1 MAKLFFRYG
10 PMNSGKSTALL
21 QVAHNYH
28 ERGQSVLVAK
38 PCIDKKGGDRV
49 ISRLGVD
56 RAVDILLAPDHSLL
70 EQVLQRTTNSATTT
84 ACLLID
90 EAQFLSP
97 AQVDDALNLAV
108 FHDLPVIAYGLR
120 TDFLTRAFPGSARL
134 LEIAH
139 QLEELKTICRC
150 GKKAM
155 FNARIGSEGILRKG
169 EQVAIDGLAANYEA
183 LCAACYL
190 NTAPTN

>member
-1 MAKLFFRYG
+1 
-10 PMNSGKSTALL
+10 
-21 QVAHNYH
+21 
-28 ERGQSVLVAK
+28 
-38 PCIDKKGGDRV
+38 
-49 ISRLGVD
+49 
-56 RAVDILLAPDHSLL
+56 VDILLAPEDSLL
-70 EQVLQRTTNSATTT
+70 QRVLQASNFQTIEI

-97 AQVDDALNLAV
+97 EQVDDALALTV
-108 FHDLPVIAYGLR
+108 FHGIPVIAYGLR
-120 TDFLTRAFPGSARL
+120 TDFLTHAFPGSARL

-155 FNARIGSEGILRKG
+155 FNARMGTEGILRAG
-169 EQVAIDGLAANYEA
+169 EQVAIDGLTARYEA

-190 NTAPTN
+190 DPNATVA

>member
-38 PCIDKKGGDRV
+38 PGVDKKGGDKV

-56 RAVDILLAPDHSLL
+56 RAVDILLAPDDSLL
-70 EQVLQRTTNSATTT
+70 ERVLQQTNNSATST

-108 FHDLPVIAYGLR
+108 FHDIPVIAYGLR

-169 EQVAIDGLAANYEA
+169 EQVAIDGLAASYEA

-190 NTAPTN
+190 SSTPTT

>member
-21 QVAHNYH
+21 QVAHNYR
-28 ERGQSVLVAK
+28 ERDQAVLVIK
-38 PCIDKKGGDRV
+38 PDTDKKGGNRV
-49 ISRLGVD
+49 VSRLGVA
-56 RAVDILLAPDHSLL
+56 RAVDILLAPSDSLL
-70 EQVLQRTTNSATTT
+70 TRVQHHRESAARAI

-97 AQVDDALNLAV
+97 GQVDEALSLAV

-120 TDFLTRAFPGSARL
+120 TDFLTQAFPGSGRL
-134 LEIAH
+134 LEVAH
-139 QLEELKTICRC
+139 ELEELKTICRC

-155 FNARIGSEGILRKG
+155 FNARIGTEGIIRQG
-169 EQVAIDGLAANYEA
+169 EQVAIDGLAAHYEA
-183 LCAACYL
+183 LCAACYF
-190 NTAPTN
+190 APTLPS